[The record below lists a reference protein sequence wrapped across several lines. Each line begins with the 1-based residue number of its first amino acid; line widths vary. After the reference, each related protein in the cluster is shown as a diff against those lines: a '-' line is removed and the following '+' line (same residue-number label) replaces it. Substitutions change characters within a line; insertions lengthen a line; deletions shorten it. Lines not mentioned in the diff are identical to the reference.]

1 MSSPI
6 ICRCHLGWCCAG
18 DEERLGTPVHA
29 PASFPVY
36 RHREAQTRPQAQAHP
51 VGPAD
56 RAQYQAQ
63 PGAHDPTIDP
73 AAALPAYVEL
83 APDLVLLDLMMPG
96 IDGFQL
102 LEAFARHDRPDE
114 FRPVLVLTAD
124 TTIQARRR
132 ALSLGAKDFV
142 AKPFDVI
149 EVALRISN
157 LLETRVL
164 YDRLRQI

>member
-1 MSSPI
+1 MPARLIDPNEIRARRILI
-6 ICRCHLGWCCAG
+6 ID
-18 DEERLGTPVHA
+18 DEDANVLLLRSLLEREGYHDIHTI
-29 PASFPVY
+29 
-36 RHREAQTRPQAQAHP
+36 T
-51 VGPAD
+51 
-56 RAQYQAQ
+56 
-63 PGAHDPTIDP
+63 DPTT
-73 AAALPAYVEL
+73 ALQSFVEL
-83 APDLVLLDLMMPG
+83 EPDLVLLDLMMPV

-102 LEAFARHDRPDE
+102 LEAFGRHDRADE

-142 AKPFDVI
+142 SKPFDVI

-164 YDRLRQI
+164 YERLHG